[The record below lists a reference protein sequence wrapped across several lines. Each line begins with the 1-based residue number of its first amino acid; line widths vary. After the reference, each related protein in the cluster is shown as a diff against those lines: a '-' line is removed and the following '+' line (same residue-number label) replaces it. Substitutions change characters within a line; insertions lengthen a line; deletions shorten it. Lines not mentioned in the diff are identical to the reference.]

1 MLDCRLLEFG
11 FDDHK
16 KSIEIRREVLRKPLG
31 LDFSANDLNAEKDQF
46 HIAAFYKNQVIG
58 ILLLKTMKDISDTTL
73 KMRQVAIDPKF
84 QSKGYGSVLVKFSE
98 LWAIENGFNLIELNA
113 RNTAIQFYKN
123 LGYKEIGHEFIEVN
137 IPHIKMFKDLS

>member
-11 FDDHK
+11 FGDHK

-31 LDFSANDLNAEKDQF
+31 LDFTLNDLNAEIDQF
-46 HIAAFYKNQVIG
+46 HIAAFYKNQLIG
-58 ILLLKTMKDISDTTL
+58 ILLFKTMRDISATIL
-73 KMRQVAIDPKF
+73 KMRQVAIDPEF

-98 LWAIENGFNLIELNA
+98 QWAIDNGFNLIELNA

-123 LGYKEIGHEFIEVN
+123 LGYKEIGNEFLEVN
-137 IPHIKMFKDLS
+137 IPHVKMMKDLL